1 MGYRMNLKKMD
12 EIIEE
17 LRRDYRVYAPKWDAG
32 KKKVRYGEIASVSEI
47 VLDRQSDFSPKE
59 IYYPVSQTMF
69 YFTEDDVKDSSLKDE
84 KEIIIFARPCDI
96 NSMSRLDRI
105 FLENGGQE
113 DIFYKR
119 LREKVKI
126 AMMECTEG
134 FENCFCVSMGTNK
147 TENYSMAV
155 RIGSDEVLAEIK
167 DDVLD
172 EYFAGADLAEFVPEY
187 IEENKKQIRIPQIS
201 NRKMLKTVSELDYW
215 KQFDE
220 RCIGCGGCNTVCGT
234 CSCFDT
240 VDIIYKEGS
249 REGERRRVWSSC
261 MLENFT
267 ETAGGGRAR
276 KTPGANMRF
285 KVLHKF
291 YDYNARFGGD
301 DHMCVGCGRC
311 DIRCPKEISFF
322 DTVNGLCDEIDRIK
336 TGEEGVE

>member
-1 MGYRMNLKKMD
+1 MGYRINRKKMD
-12 EIIEE
+12 EIIEK
-17 LRRDYRVYAPKWDAG
+17 LSRDYRVCAPKWDVR
-32 KKKVRYGEIASVSEI
+32 KKKVRYGEITSVSEI

-69 YFTEDDVKDSSLKDE
+69 YFTEDNVKDSSLKDE
-84 KEIIIFARPCDI
+84 KEMIIFARPCDI
-96 NSMSRLDRI
+96 NSMSRLDHI

-119 LREKVKI
+119 LREKIKFV
-126 AMMECTEG
+126 MLECTKG
-134 FENCFCVSMGTNK
+134 FDNCFCASMGTNK
-147 TENYSMAV
+147 TKDYSMAV
-155 RIGSDEVLAEIK
+155 RIGENEVLADVK
-167 DDVLD
+167 DGALSS
-172 EYFAGADLAEFVPEY
+172 YFEGEELAEFAPEY
-187 IEENKKQIRIPQIS
+187 IEENKKQIRIPHIS

-215 KQFDE
+215 KQFDD
-220 RCIGCGGCNTVCGT
+220 RCIGCGGCNIVCGT

-240 VDIIYKEGS
+240 VDIIYKEGC

-285 KVLHKF
+285 KVFHKF

-301 DHMCVGCGRC
+301 GHMCVGCGRC

-322 DTVNGLCDEIDRIK
+322 DTVNGLCDEIDRIC
-336 TGEEGVE
+336 TGEEGAE